1 MQHFYNLEVA
11 SPAGPDLVYSAD
23 LIAAYQEPT
32 ELTALAADASNPTW
46 AQRIADIRKIPV

>member
-1 MQHFYNLEVA
+1 MQHFYDLEVA
-11 SPAGPDLVYSAD
+11 SPAGLYLVYSAD